1 MVETVQIKTDE
12 TTAEKPAVEQTQE
25 KILGKFDNQEDL
37 VKSYQELEKKLGEQN
52 IDQVET
58 TDTSNK
64 VSDNLE
70 IKTAEE
76 VVETAGLDMSTL
88 QQQYDTNGTLDESAF
103 EALEKAGIPK
113 SYVDAF
119 IQGQEAISNQ
129 IQSAIKSEVGGN
141 DAYTELVSWAK
152 DALNPNEI
160 AAFNNVVNSNDLE
173 AVKLAVTGLKA
184 RHDSINGVEPQ
195 LATGKSSASGTSG
208 YDSWAQVT
216 AAMKDTRYA
225 NDPAFRNEVQEK
237 LNKSSI

>member
-88 QQQYDTNGTLDESAF
+88 QQQYDTNGTLD
-103 EALEKAGIPK
+103 
-113 SYVDAF
+113 
-119 IQGQEAISNQ
+119 
-129 IQSAIKSEVGGN
+129 
-141 DAYTELVSWAK
+141 
-152 DALNPNEI
+152 
-160 AAFNNVVNSNDLE
+160 
-173 AVKLAVTGLKA
+173 
-184 RHDSINGVEPQ
+184 
-195 LATGKSSASGTSG
+195 
-208 YDSWAQVT
+208 
-216 AAMKDTRYA
+216 
-225 NDPAFRNEVQEK
+225 
-237 LNKSSI
+237 